1 MLGRYRKGKTTA
13 SILRT
18 QVEQNIWRTLADG
31 RANRT
36 VVTANLSSSTEAATS
51 LNSNSRTSPQ
61 SSPTSKIMASLASGE
76 TLPAAAHSGL
86 KER

>member
-61 SSPTSKIMASLASGE
+61 SNHTFKTMAYHASGA
-76 TLPAAAHSGL
+76 TSPAAAHSGQ
-86 KER
+86 KVQ